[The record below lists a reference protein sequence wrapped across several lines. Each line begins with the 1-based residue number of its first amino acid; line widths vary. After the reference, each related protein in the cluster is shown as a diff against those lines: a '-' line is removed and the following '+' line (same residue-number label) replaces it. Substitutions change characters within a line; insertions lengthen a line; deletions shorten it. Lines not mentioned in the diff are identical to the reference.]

1 MKVSR
6 VALILALA
14 TLTACVAPVSKKPT
28 AGISEGDFERDGLPS
43 RTLLAENIRSAEPR
57 YEAIRLAGNLS
68 PYTVMGKQY
77 HVVDDY
83 RGYTQQGIASWYGR
97 KFHGRKT
104 ANGEVFD
111 AYQMTAAH
119 KTLPIPLYV
128 RVRNLENDRSVIVR
142 VNDRG
147 PFHNNRIID
156 LSYAA
161 AVKLGFAD
169 KGTAKVEIAVLDTD
183 NAGLDSKLGSASYY
197 LQLAAFSKLASAE
210 ALRHKLNETAA
221 YPVRIASSGGGAI
234 IHRIQLGPFANYAEA
249 QLAKREFQKSWT
261 GDVNLIVEDAKP

>member
-6 VALILALA
+6 VVLALVLVL
-14 TLTACVAPVSKKPT
+14 LTACVAPVKNIPAES
-28 AGISEGDFERDGLPS
+28 ASEGDFEQDGLPS
-43 RTLLAENIRSAEPR
+43 RTLLAENITSAEPR

-83 RGYTQQGIASWYGR
+83 RGFTQRGVASWYGR

-128 RVRNLENDRSVIVR
+128 RVRNLENGRSVIVR

-147 PFHNNRIID
+147 PFHDNRIID

-183 NAGLDSKLGSASYY
+183 NGGLGSNVGGASYY
-197 LQLAAFSKLASAE
+197 LQLAAFSKRVSAE
-210 ALRHKLNETAA
+210 TLRRKLLDTAT
-221 YPVRIASSGGGAI
+221 YPVRITSSGGRAA
-234 IHRIQLGPFANYAEA
+234 IHRVQLGPFSNYAEA
-249 QLAKREFQKSWT
+249 QLARNKFKKSWT